1 MDKRWL
7 GILII
12 LIVGCCCMYFV
23 ATSSDSVGLSITKVN
38 KTLITLPSDFSI
50 EDTEKGS
57 AKIINWNTNQT
68 IHIKDLGKQDNAFD
82 KFQEKINEL
91 KKDPKIKINGN
102 STRNISGKPTY
113 TIDITNTTSG
123 NPDNST
129 IAYVFTCNHTFVLKL
144 KNYKDN
150 KNKLNHDLD
159 FVVKNMKI
167 DYKQSQD

>member
-7 GILII
+7 GIVII

-38 KTLITLPSDFSI
+38 KTIITLPSDFSI

-57 AKIINWNTNQT
+57 AKIINWNTHQS
-68 IHIKDLGKQDNAFD
+68 IYIKDLGKQDNAFD
-82 KFQEKINEL
+82 KFQEKLNEL
-91 KKDPKIKINGN
+91 KSDRNIQINN
-102 STRNISGKPTY
+102 NTTMNISGKTTY
-113 TIDITNTTSG
+113 VIDMTNSTSG
-123 NPDNST
+123 NPDNLT
-129 IAYVFTCNHTFVLKL
+129 IAYVYTCNHTFVLKL

-150 KNKLNHDLD
+150 KDKLNHDLD